1 MLRPRMREAELLRL
15 LGLAA
20 RAGAIVPGS
29 ERVREAAHA
38 GELRF
43 AVVAADASGHRRD
56 RLVPLLNGLGVPHV
70 VAFDRVRIGHAVG
83 RAPLG
88 AVGIKEVTFADRL
101 AVLAEDDADAAN
113 QAG

>member
-1 MLRPRMREAELLRL
+1 MREAELLRL

-20 RAGAIVPGS
+20 RAGAVVPGS
-29 ERVREAAHA
+29 ERVRHAARD

-43 AVVAADASGHRRD
+43 AIVAADTSGHRRD
-56 RLVPLLNGLGVPHV
+56 RLVPLLSGLGVPHV

-88 AVGIKEVTFADRL
+88 AVGITEVAFAERL
-101 AVLAEDDADAAN
+101 AVLCGDGPGSAN
-113 QAG
+113 QAV